1 MININI
7 NGKDVQVEKK
17 NSILEAAQKIGIN
30 IPTLCY
36 MKMSDGESYNCKGS
50 CRVCVVE
57 VEGHSDLMPACYTEA
72 RDGMKILTNSTKA
85 REGRK
90 TIIELLLSNHPN
102 DCLNCTKNM
111 NCELQSLARDYGV
124 TNVNSKIE
132 NPTQID
138 GSTPIVKNMDKCIL
152 CRRCVTAC
160 ADVQNMNIL
169 TPTMRSFNTYITTF
183 NDRPLINVD
192 CTYCGQCV
200 AVCPTG
206 ALSERLDYPKLFKM
220 LEDNNKYVVVQMAPA
235 VRVALCEEFGVGP
248 DVLTTKKIVSAL
260 KLLNFNKVF
269 DTNFSADLT
278 IMEETKEL
286 IERINNK
293 ENMPLFTS
301 CCPAWIK
308 MVESKY
314 PEYTNL
320 LSSCKSPQEMFGAIA
335 KEFLPSLLEIDKE
348 SLVVASIMPCTSKKD
363 EAAREEM
370 NNEVDIVI
378 TSRELAKM
386 IRQAG
391 IDVINLSEEDFDN
404 PLGTSTGAAM
414 IFGTSGGV
422 MEAALRTAYEK
433 LTSETLEE
441 IDFKEVR
448 GIKGIKEAVVKIK
461 DQELRIAVVSSLKNG
476 QKIMEEV
483 IKDRDKYDF
492 IEVMACP
499 GGCINGGGQPYIR
512 SNIDK
517 INKRMA
523 IVYNEDEK
531 KTIRKSHE
539 NPDIIKLYEEFLNNS
554 GEDLS
559 HKLLHRKYKGK

>member
-124 TNVNSKIE
+124 TNINSKIE

-169 TPTMRSFNTYITTF
+169 TPTMRSYHTYITTF

-220 LEDNNKYVVVQMAPA
+220 LEDKNKYVVVQMAPA

-248 DVLTTKKIVSAL
+248 EVLTTKKIVSAL

-286 IERINNK
+286 IERISNK

-531 KTIRKSHE
+531 KAIRKSHE

>member
-1 MININI
+1 MVNINI
-7 NGKDVQVEKK
+7 NGKDVQIKEKS
-17 NSILEAAQKIGIN
+17 SILEAAQQIGIR
-30 IPTLCY
+30 IPTLCF

-57 VEGHSDLMPACYTEA
+57 IEGRKDLEPACYTEA
-72 RDGMKILTNSTKA
+72 KEGMRILTNSTKA

-124 TNVNSKIE
+124 ENINSKVE
-132 NPTQID
+132 VPRPID
-138 GSTPIVKNMDKCIL
+138 GSTPIIKNMDKCIL

-169 TPTMRSFNTYITTF
+169 SPTMRSYHTHITTF
-183 NDRPLINVD
+183 NDKPLIDVD

-220 LEDNNKYVVVQMAPA
+220 LEDASKYVVVQMAPA

-248 DVLTTKKIVSAL
+248 DILTTKKIVSAL

-286 IERINNK
+286 IERISNK

-301 CCPAWIK
+301 CCPAWVK

-320 LSSCKSPQEMFGAIA
+320 LSSCKSPQEMFGAIS
-335 KEFLPSLLEIDKE
+335 KEYLPKLLEINKE
-348 SLVVASIMPCTSKKD
+348 NLVVASIMPCTSKKD

-391 IDVINLSEEDFDN
+391 IDIVNLKEEEFDS

-433 LTSETLEE
+433 LTSETLQN

-448 GIKGIKEAVVKIK
+448 GIKGIKEATVKIK
-461 DQELRIAVVSSLKNG
+461 DLELKVAVVSSLKNG
-476 QKIMEEV
+476 EKIMEEV
-483 IKDRDKYDF
+483 IKDRNKYDF

-499 GGCINGGGQPYIR
+499 GGCVNGGGQPYIR
-512 SNIDK
+512 SSIEK
-517 INKRMA
+517 IENRMDR
-523 IVYNEDEK
+523 VYKEDENK
-531 KTIRKSHE
+531 PIRKSHE
-539 NPDIIKLYEEFLNNS
+539 NPDIIKLYEELLNNQD
-554 GEDLS
+554 EDLT
-559 HKLLHRKYKGK
+559 HKLLHRKYRQK